1 MTFNIYDEQNLE
13 DVLVTGT
20 HNYEDDESYL
30 RVDGHNLVS
39 IGVDEYDDDDTI
51 DTPELKKE
59 LLEHPEHFTLDGKPI
74 TEISLHRYW
83 MYTEE
88 NGDKVYQ
95 IQVVLFN

>member
-1 MTFNIYDEQNLE
+1 MKLSIYDEQNLE

-20 HNYEDDESYL
+20 HNYEGDESYL

-39 IGVDEYDDDDTI
+39 IGLGDYDDTI

-59 LLEHPEHFTLDGKPI
+59 LLEHPERFTLDGKPI
-74 TEISLHRYW
+74 TEISIHRYSVD
-83 MYTEE
+83 TED
-88 NGDKVYQ
+88 NGDIVYQ